1 MIQTQEELEKLY
13 TLQESLDSLTHAYE
27 ALANNSVQA
36 KAYYDNTTGNLT
48 LENIELTIE

>member
-1 MIQTQEELEKLY
+1 MTQTQQQIEHLR
-13 TLQESLDSLTHAYE
+13 TLQESFDELADHIE
-27 ALANNSVQA
+27 NLANTAKS